1 MDELTDQ
8 QLAEYNSRVYE
19 EQMQIWEELAER
31 EHALRDP
38 EKYEN

>member
-1 MDELTDQ
+1 MEELTDQ

-31 EHALRDP
+31 EHALQDP
-38 EKYEN
+38 KKYEN